1 VNATGSWDELLRHLA
16 DGPRENGSEELR
28 QTAEFLS
35 RALQD
40 AGAQVDLFSFTAH
53 PYRLRLAGVVMLIG
67 SLAFAWLLR
76 RGRAGAALLV
86 LLSITAAILLET
98 DFYQPVFGWI
108 GAQEQHH
115 VIGTLPAMQPTQ
127 ELLLTAHYDTKT
139 DALDHV
145 ERAPIQFLGLPIVLF
160 LVGTAAVTLLFGA
173 RGRASR
179 TADRLKRVAV
189 WLAVAYGI
197 ASFVSFSGGA
207 LIPSRSHGALDNGAA
222 CAVLVRLAER
232 LNDAPPLSNTDVSI
246 VLFSAEEVG
255 VEGSW
260 VYARERFATPPRQ
273 PTWAIN
279 LESIG
284 AAPDFGVFGTESYSL
299 RAYEPAPQLL
309 EVLDSVH
316 RQERGKPLYV
326 MPYPAGTD
334 ARSFLAHGVSAA
346 TLMSDPPGHPLPRH
360 LHSRQDNRRRID
372 QASLDAALDYLL
384 AVVRRVDLQGGAI
397 PN

>member
-1 VNATGSWDELLRHLA
+1 
-16 DGPRENGSEELR
+16 
-28 QTAEFLS
+28 
-35 RALQD
+35 
-40 AGAQVDLFSFTAH
+40 
-53 PYRLRLAGVVMLIG
+53 
-67 SLAFAWLLR
+67 
-76 RGRAGAALLV
+76 
-86 LLSITAAILLET
+86 
-98 DFYQPVFGWI
+98 
-108 GAQEQHH
+108 
-115 VIGTLPAMQPTQ
+115 
-127 ELLLTAHYDTKT
+127 
-139 DALDHV
+139 
-145 ERAPIQFLGLPIVLF
+145 
-160 LVGTAAVTLLFGA
+160 
-173 RGRASR
+173 
-179 TADRLKRVAV
+179 
-189 WLAVAYGI
+189 
-197 ASFVSFSGGA
+197 
-207 LIPSRSHGALDNGAA
+207 
-222 CAVLVRLAER
+222 LAER

-309 EVLDSVH
+309 ELLDSVH